1 MKILTV
7 TLLAL
12 GLATSLAAQA
22 PSGRMGGSRFS
33 DNPRLTNRLLHFR
46 TSRIQQIVGLP
57 EDKARQVA
65 ERWARWDREHL
76 ERGRQS
82 VELRRQFNQVLL
94 GPGSDEDKS
103 ARLRPLLDQFVSIRA
118 QQEAGRRQFED
129 EVRSGLT
136 PAQQARLIL
145 AMDEIQQRLRE
156 VLREA
161 PSHMEK

>member
-1 MKILTV
+1 M
-7 TLLAL
+7 A
-12 GLATSLAAQA
+12 
-22 PSGRMGGSRFS
+22 
-33 DNPRLTNRLLHFR
+33 DNPRFSNRLFTFR
-46 TSRIQQIVGLP
+46 VNRIQQIVGLS

-76 ERGRQS
+76 DRGRQA
-82 VELRRQFNQVLL
+82 VEIRRQFNQVLL
-94 GPGSDEDKS
+94 GPGSDEEKS
-103 ARLRPLLDQFVSIRA
+103 ARLRPLLDQFVSIRQ

-129 EVRSGLT
+129 EVRAGLT

-161 PSHMEK
+161 PGHGEK